1 MIMPPVLHPL
11 KRARGG
17 MEIHELAS
25 SCESTG
31 RGICSDSWVG
41 LILIYDVLPFC
52 STAQSVL
59 PISHQPKSIHLTY
72 TSRCLCLY
80 CAAFMNV
87 NEKGVTR
94 GSKYVTWGCCRTPS
108 SCLCTS
114 LSQGVTT
121 RVGKI
126 LLKCI

>member
-94 GSKYVTWGCCRTPS
+94 GSKYVTWGAVVLPPPACVPRSVKGLPPG
-108 SCLCTS
+108 L
-114 LSQGVTT
+114 G
-121 RVGKI
+121 RYF
-126 LLKCI
+126 